1 MDNKT
6 TDGKPLATHIDN
18 LAGAID
24 HFMKVIELDYYDLH
38 DGNDIARYENL
49 KDKVHLY
56 LARLMMNAALTL
68 NDLENKVRAS
78 EFSRRSLE
86 RFHENRD
93 LAQDYNAVTR
103 STH

>member
-6 TDGKPLATHIDN
+6 TDGKSLTTHVDN

-56 LARLMMNAALTL
+56 LARLMENAALTL
-68 NDLENKVRAS
+68 HDLENKVRAS
-78 EFSRRSLE
+78 EISRRSLE
-86 RFHENRD
+86 QFHENRD
-93 LAQDYNAVTR
+93 LVQEYNAVTR
-103 STH
+103 GR

>member
-6 TDGKPLATHIDN
+6 TNDKTLATHIDN

-38 DGNDIARYENL
+38 DGNDVARYENL

-56 LARLMMNAALTL
+56 LARLMENTALTL
-68 NDLENKVRAS
+68 NDLENKVRAA
-78 EFSRRSLE
+78 EFSRRVLE
-86 RFHENRD
+86 QFHENRA
-93 LAQDYNAVTR
+93 LAQEYNAVTR